1 MQQLHNH
8 TNSVSSITDLNN
20 NLKENMA
27 AKPDRK
33 LFIDELCKR
42 WGKEMDQ
49 VLDLA
54 IAGSLALWIEF
65 SEVSL
70 HPRAKDETESGA
82 FLPPGKFYRKTAVR
96 PLPEELSRMQG
107 RNDRMIIVLEL
118 RCRDAKGREMTLT
131 NSVGEE
137 WGDASMFAI
146 KPANLFARP
155 DEVAR
160 FERQQGMAT
169 GERPGASADAPATE
183 TGEDGVINA
192 KDHPCHSEEL
202 AIALACWQALFAD
215 AEMEGTRLRKGDIV
229 GWLGEQYPHLPGAAA
244 ERIASVVLPAK
255 KSGKVGPR

>member
-1 MQQLHNH
+1 
-8 TNSVSSITDLNN
+8 
-20 NLKENMA
+20 MA
-27 AKPDRK
+27 AKAERK

-42 WGKEMDQ
+42 WGKDMDQ

-70 HPRAKDETESGA
+70 HPRTKDETEAGA
-82 FLPPGKFYRKTAVR
+82 VLPPGKFHRKTAVR

-107 RNDRMIIVLEL
+107 RNDRMIIVFEL

-160 FERQQGMAT
+160 FERQQGMTT
-169 GERPGASADAPATE
+169 GEEVAASADAPTTDA
-183 TGEDGVINA
+183 GEDGLINA

-202 AIALACWQALFAD
+202 ALAMACWQTLFAD
-215 AEMEGTRLRKGDIV
+215 AEAAAAPMRKSDIV
-229 GWLGEQYPHLPGAAA
+229 AWLWQQSPSLPKAAA
-244 ERIASVVLPAK
+244 ERIATVVLPAK
-255 KSGKVGPR
+255 KTGKSGKR

>member
-1 MQQLHNH
+1 
-8 TNSVSSITDLNN
+8 
-20 NLKENMA
+20 MA
-27 AKPDRK
+27 AKTDQK

-42 WGKEMDQ
+42 WGKDMDQ

-54 IAGSLALWIEF
+54 IAGKLALWIEF

-70 HPRAKDETESGA
+70 HPRRKDEAATGA
-82 FLPPGKFYRKTAVR
+82 VLPPGKFHHSVAVR

-118 RCRDAKGREMTLT
+118 RCLDAKGREVTLT

-137 WGDASMFAI
+137 WGDASMIAV

-160 FERQQGMAT
+160 FERQHGMVK
-169 GERPGASADAPATE
+169 GDDPVASVVDSPPDIALPHA
-183 TGEDGVINA
+183 INP

-202 AIALACWQALFAD
+202 AIAMACWQAMFVD
-215 AEMEGTRLRKGDIV
+215 AGSAALLVRKKDILD
-229 GWLGEQYPHLPGAAA
+229 WLGEHYPHLPQAAA
-244 ERIASVVLPAK
+244 TRIATVAQPSK
-255 KSGKVGPR
+255 KPGKADPR